1 MDEWLYNE
9 SFSLLGVRAK
19 FLTAQG
25 ELLCPAPVHQMHH
38 DTTPLYLSSTVTFP
52 IFMKMLVAIHCD
64 IPQARYIDK

>member
-19 FLTAQG
+19 VLTAQG
-25 ELLCPAPVHQMHH
+25 ELLCPAPVHQLHH
-38 DTTPLYLSSTVTFP
+38 DTTPTVTFP
-52 IFMKMLVAIHCD
+52 TFMKMLVAIHCD